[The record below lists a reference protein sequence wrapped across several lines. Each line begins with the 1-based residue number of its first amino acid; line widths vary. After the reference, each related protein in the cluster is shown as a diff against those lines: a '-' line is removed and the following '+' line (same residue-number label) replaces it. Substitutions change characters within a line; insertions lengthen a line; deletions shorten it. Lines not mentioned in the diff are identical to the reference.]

1 MDEAALI
8 EKLLKIEALH
18 AGATSAGERAA
29 AATAR
34 ERIIERLAAFNRVE
48 VAREY
53 QLSLHDPWARRV
65 FIALARRYGLRPF
78 RYKRQRAGTVMIKVA
93 PSFFDN
99 TLWPE
104 FEAISGEL
112 RVFLDEITERVI
124 ATAIHGD
131 TSDPT
136 DDGTPQLPK

>member
-1 MDEAALI
+1 MDERALI
-8 EKLLKIEALH
+8 EKLQKIEALY

-29 AATAR
+29 AAGAR
-34 ERIIERLAAFNRVE
+34 ERIVERLAAIERVE
-48 VAREY
+48 VPREY

-65 FIALARRYGLRPF
+65 FIALARRYGVRPY
-78 RYKRQRAGTVMIKVA
+78 RYKRQRASTVMVRVA

-104 FEAISGEL
+104 FEAVSAEL
-112 RVFLDEITERVI
+112 LTFLDDITTRVI

-131 TSDPT
+131 TSDAD
-136 DDGTPQLPK
+136 DDGNAPLPK

>member
-8 EKLLKIEALH
+8 EKLLKIEALY
-18 AGATSAGERAA
+18 AGATSAGERTAA
-29 AATAR
+29 ANAR
-34 ERIIERLAAFNRVE
+34 ERIIERLAAFDRVE
-48 VAREY
+48 TPNEY

-65 FIALARRYGLRPF
+65 FIALARRYDLRPF
-78 RYKRQRAGTVMIKVA
+78 RYKRQRASTVMIKVA
-93 PSFFDN
+93 PTFFDN

-131 TSDPT
+131 TSDVT
-136 DDGTPQLPK
+136 DDGKPPLPK

>member
-1 MDEAALI
+1 MDERALI
-8 EKLLKIEALH
+8 ERLQKIEALY
-18 AGATSAGERAA
+18 AGATSDGERAA
-29 AATAR
+29 AASALD
-34 ERIIERLAAFNRVE
+34 RIVERLAAFERVE
-48 VAREY
+48 VSEEY

-78 RYKRQRAGTVMIKVA
+78 RYERQRAGTVMIRVA
-93 PSFFDN
+93 PTFFND

-124 ATAIHGD
+124 ATAIHRD
-131 TSDPT
+131 TADP
-136 DDGTPQLPK
+136 DDGGKPPLPK